1 VYILIT
7 MRPRRQLDRA
17 RAAEVAATCACF
29 NIRKATRAVTQY
41 YDDVLRPSDL
51 RTTQFTLLVLLQGHG
66 SMSINAL
73 ADAAGTD
80 RTTLTRN
87 LAILEERRL
96 VRIRPGEDARV
107 RIVELTVAGDEAA
120 AAALPLWERAQHQ
133 VATTLGPQRLARLLS
148 DLSAAVG
155 AVGEGGANPAS

>member
-1 VYILIT
+1 MT
-7 MRPRRQLDRA
+7 PRTQLDRA
-17 RAAEVAATCACF
+17 KAAEVAASCACF
-29 NIRKATRAVTQY
+29 NIRKATRAVTQF

-66 SMSINAL
+66 PMSINSL

-87 LAILEERRL
+87 LAILEDRRL

-107 RIVELTVAGDEAA
+107 RVVELTAAGDQAA
-120 AAALPLWERAQHQ
+120 AAALPLWEKAQDQ
-133 VATTLGPQRLARLLS
+133 VATSLGRQRLARLLS

-155 AVGEGGANPAS
+155 AVGDMKQGDVHVP

>member
-1 VYILIT
+1 MESRT
-7 MRPRRQLDRA
+7 QSKHRA
-17 RAAEVAATCACF
+17 RAAEVAASCACF
-29 NIRKATRAVTQY
+29 NIRKATRAVTQF
-41 YDDVLRPSDL
+41 YDDALRPSGL

-66 SMSINAL
+66 PTSINAL

-96 VRIRPGEDARV
+96 VRIRAGEDARV
-107 RIVELTVAGDEAA
+107 RIVELTAAGDEAA
-120 AAALPLWERAQHQ
+120 AAALPLWRKAQAR
-133 VATTLGPQRLARLLS
+133 VATKLGQPRLIRLLS

-155 AVGEGGANPAS
+155 AVGEGTHSSAS

>member
-1 VYILIT
+1 
-7 MRPRRQLDRA
+7 MKPRRQPDRA
-17 RAAEVAATCACF
+17 RAAEVAASCACF
-29 NIRKATRAVTQY
+29 NIRKATRAVTQF

-66 SMSINAL
+66 PTSINTL

-87 LAILEERRL
+87 LAILEQRRL

-107 RIVELTVAGDEAA
+107 RMVELTVAGDEAA
-120 AAALPLWERAQHQ
+120 AEALPLWEKAQDQ
-133 VATTLGPQRLARLLS
+133 VATKLGRQRLARLLS

-155 AVGEGGANPAS
+155 AAGEGSVSSAS

>member
-1 VYILIT
+1 
-7 MRPRRQLDRA
+7 
-17 RAAEVAATCACF
+17 
-29 NIRKATRAVTQY
+29 
-41 YDDVLRPSDL
+41 
-51 RTTQFTLLVLLQGHG
+51 
-66 SMSINAL
+66 MSINAL